1 MRPLGLVRQW
11 FDDTRVG
18 KTEMVHW
25 VVRMH
30 IAFHIWISYCSYEGE
45 SMSTWFSWDLPL
57 FASAYMIFLGW
68 PHVLWS
74 LLCSYFCHLCLIFA
88 IFFDIQ
94 VAQLPT
100 HCIELVNY
108 NRKHDMPFKIFTYFP
123 PLCIKLH
130 EFTSKCVYKIS
141 NILYVRPKDTPLL
154 QHSLYLCLIARWG
167 GFPIAFCSCHIKQVQ
182 LPLHQRIQM
191 QLGTSGC
198 AHLV

>member
-1 MRPLGLVRQW
+1 MVFLRLATLCKCIHDFFRLTTCLMIFALQW
-11 FDDTRVG
+11 FL
-18 KTEMVHW
+18 
-25 VVRMH
+25 
-30 IAFHIWISYCSYEGE
+30 SP
-45 SMSTWFSWDLPL
+45 LPR
-57 FASAYMIFLGW
+57 FAT
-68 PHVLWS
+68 
-74 LLCSYFCHLCLIFA
+74 
-88 IFFDIQ
+88 FFDIQ

-108 NRKHDMPFKIFTYFP
+108 NRKHDMPFKFFTYFP